1 MESKQLGNTDSC
13 LDVHTVASDFVTPR
27 EAGEEPHGSPA
38 EERRGARRR
47 GGAGEGRRA
56 ARRRRGGA
64 GQAAG
69 CRAPIEF
76 RAHGRSTRR
85 HDVPRR
91 LAASRRPSSL
101 NSDGAS
107 GPPPPLSLSN
117 PAPHPPPWR
126 RADLGSRDHGEEGGP
141 RPAMGKKVEVDRPW
155 GRRGTSTG
163 HGGSRQPVD
172 DGEEGGTDGGG

>member
-13 LDVHTVASDFVTPR
+13 LDVHTVASDFV
-27 EAGEEPHGSPA
+27 HA
-38 EERRGARRR
+38 EGGR
-47 GGAGEGRRA
+47 GGAARLASGGAARGSPRRLAGEGHRA
-56 ARRRRGGA
+56 ARRRRGGE

-69 CRAPIEF
+69 CRAPIELRARPIEL

-85 HDVPRR
+85 HGVPRR

-107 GPPPPLSLSN
+107 GPPPPPSLSN

-126 RADLGSRDHGEEGGP
+126 RADLGSRDHGEGGP

-155 GRRGTSTG
+155 G
-163 HGGSRQPVD
+163 
-172 DGEEGGTDGGG
+172 EGGPRPAMADLASQ